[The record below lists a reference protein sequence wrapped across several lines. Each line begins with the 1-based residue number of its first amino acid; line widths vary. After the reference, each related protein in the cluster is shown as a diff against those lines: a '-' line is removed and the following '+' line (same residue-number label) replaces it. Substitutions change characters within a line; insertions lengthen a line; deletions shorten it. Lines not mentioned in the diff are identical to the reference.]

1 MFAIRKLIIDQMKTQ
16 HILIVLQVIAWIL
29 FVGLCIEACA
39 FIVHSIAVLIYN
51 PEGASKFW
59 AQANLSELYY
69 FNKSHFIT
77 QTSLLVIVS
86 VLKALMFYLIV
97 RIFHDKR
104 LNVEYPF
111 NQTNGK
117 FIQNIGYIALGIG
130 IFSSWGTNF
139 SGQMVNLGVQMPDI
153 KDMGFGGADVWLF
166 MSISLLVIAHIFK
179 RGIELQTE
187 NDLTI

>member
-1 MFAIRKLIIDQMKTQ
+1 MKTQ

-29 FVGLCIEACA
+29 FVGLCIEAGG
-39 FIVHSIAVLIYN
+39 FIVNTVFVILYN
-51 PEGASKFW
+51 PAGAAKFW
-59 AQANLSELYY
+59 TQVNLSELYY
-69 FNKSHFIT
+69 FSQSHFIT

-97 RIFHDKR
+97 KIFHDKR
-104 LNVEYPF
+104 LNLANPF
-111 NQTNGK
+111 NRSTGR
-117 FIQNIGYIALGIG
+117 FIMNIGYIALGIG
-130 IFSSWGTNF
+130 IFSAWGASF
-139 SGQMVNLGVQMPDI
+139 SGQMVLSGIQMPDI
-153 KDMGFGGADVWLF
+153 RDMGFGGADVWLF